1 MPVPCETKHTPKVVT
16 PRESSSR
23 QFGHSSQIGLKRGQA
38 SRSWGR
44 RPQLEKGPLVA
55 LSALAQA
62 SQVDKSSRR
71 EGRAQ
76 FFKATGKQR
85 QTRTEAMLVFKR
97 PSTRRT

>member
-1 MPVPCETKHTPKVVT
+1 MPVPSETKHTPKVVT

-71 EGRAQ
+71 GGEGTVLQ
-76 FFKATGKQR
+76 STGGQR
-85 QTRTEAMLVFKR
+85 
-97 PSTRRT
+97 